1 MTTSMARPAAEL
13 VGNFRVGSTE
23 WHAAR
28 LDGLGGSEISA
39 VLGLSK
45 WESRFSLWHRKA
57 GRIEHLVESDE
68 MEWGKRLEP
77 AIIQKFADEHPDLVV
92 TATGTWRHPN
102 RRWQIANPDALLH
115 ARDETR
121 PADDQP
127 VALLE
132 TKFALFDDEWGD
144 PGTDEI
150 PPYYLAQC
158 RWYLEVLGLHTCHVA
173 VLIGGHDYREY
184 VVHPDAEDTATMLAA
199 ATEFIATLRTG
210 RRPDI
215 DEHGATYLAVREL
228 HPLID
233 PVDVELP
240 IDLARDFCRA
250 KHAVKAAEADAQLQ
264 TSRVADLLGTG
275 RRAQFDGQTIARRQ
289 AKRDGLPYL
298 VAGRNL
304 PTFPEQEHQS

>member
-1 MTTSMARPAAEL
+1 MTATTSATRPAPVL
-13 VGNFRVGSTE
+13 VGTFEVGSPE

-28 LDGLGGSEISA
+28 MDGLGGSEIAA

-57 GRIEHLVESDE
+57 GRLGQQPESDE

-77 AIIQKFADEHPDLVV
+77 AIIRKFADEHPDLHVLP
-92 TATGTWRHPN
+92 TGTWRHGHRP
-102 RRWQIANPDALLH
+102 WQIGNPDALLY
-115 ARDETR
+115 DVELGVSE
-121 PADDQP
+121 DP

-132 TKFALFDDEWGD
+132 TKFALYDDEWGD

-158 RWYLEVLGLHTCHVA
+158 RWYLDVLGLQVCHVA
-173 VLIGGHDYREY
+173 VLIGGHDYRQY
-184 VVHPDAEDTATMLAA
+184 VVHPDAGDTALMLEAA
-199 ATEFIATLRTG
+199 VEFIATIRTG
-210 RRPDI
+210 QRPDI
-215 DEHGATYLAVREL
+215 DAHSATYHAVREL

-233 PVDVELP
+233 PVDVDLP
-240 IDLARDFCRA
+240 PGLAADYCRA
-250 KHAVKAAEADAQLQ
+250 KHAVKAAETEAQLQ
-264 TSRVADLLGTG
+264 TSRLADLLGTAKNA
-275 RRAQFDGQTIARRQ
+275 RWDGQTIARRQ
-289 AKRDGLPYL
+289 AKGEGVPYI